1 MVGTRVRKGAG
12 AAGSCSITNQQ
23 TACIFSRII
32 YSTVGPQLSHSVF
45 CVLNS

>member
-23 TACIFSRII
+23 TACTFSRII
-32 YSTVGPQLSHSVF
+32 YPAVGAQLSYSVF
-45 CVLNS
+45 